1 MHSYIDVNKL
11 YDFSEHLTFEDVS
24 ADFDRYHIHNIA
36 AEDGSYFNY
45 DYDEFRYYLEEAL
58 FSDYEAGRI
67 NYRAY
72 IEDGMDARLML
83 ELRKSALLR
92 MSHPSLIGFY
102 AAHSQC
108 ETVADIKE
116 LRIKWLHFLHQ
127 DYMDLDWQV
136 YMLINWC
143 WGVKGSDI
151 VIDYEDCLN
160 DGDYRRQNGPE
171 GYRLQ
176 WLKIHLPPGLRHH
189 IWPRF

>member
-1 MHSYIDVNKL
+1 MHNYIDISQL
-11 YDFSEHLTFEDVS
+11 YDFSEHLTLDDVS
-24 ADFDRYHIHNIA
+24 DDFDKYHIHNIA

-58 FSDYEAGRI
+58 FSDYEAERI

-72 IEDGMDARLML
+72 IEDGMDARFMM

-92 MSHPSLIGFY
+92 VSGDELIGFY
-102 AAHSQC
+102 AAHSTC
-108 ETVADIKE
+108 ETVEDIRA
-116 LRIKWLHFLHQ
+116 LRIKWLRFLHP

-143 WGVKGSDI
+143 WGIKGSDI
-151 VIDYEDCLN
+151 VIDYERCLN
-160 DGDYRRQNGPE
+160 DGDWYRQNSPE
-171 GYRLQ
+171 DYRLE
-176 WLKIHLPPGLRHH
+176 WLKLHLPPGLRSC